1 MASYNHT
8 DEYMMDITVERN
20 INKMDNEEYEVSF
33 EEWWESLDDIER
45 ENYNMIM
52 KEYEESEDN
61 DK

>member
-1 MASYNHT
+1 
-8 DEYMMDITVERN
+8 
-20 INKMDNEEYEVSF
+20 MDNEEYEESF

>member
-1 MASYNHT
+1 MT
-8 DEYMMDITVERN
+8 DITAERN

>member
-1 MASYNHT
+1 
-8 DEYMMDITVERN
+8 
-20 INKMDNEEYEVSF
+20 MDNEEYEVSF
-33 EEWWESLDDIER
+33 EEWWELLDDIER